1 MEAVNNGERLHPLR
15 FRCTISVTLEPDVSG
30 GKKVSFHYGGASNL
44 VAVSGFNIPADWAC
58 KGSESAGAAEVLSTS
73 PFWNE
78 RRNRTG
84 MSGPCER
91 SEAESVT
98 IYGDSNTSLQ
108 SGKLSSPPRPH
119 HG

>member
-1 MEAVNNGERLHPLR
+1 MEGVNSGQRLRPLR
-15 FRCTISVTLEPDVSG
+15 FRCTISVTWSLACPG
-30 GKKVSFHYGGASNL
+30 GKEDSFHHGRASNL

-73 PFWNE
+73 PFRNE
-78 RRNRTG
+78 RRNRIG
-84 MSGPCER
+84 MFDSCER

-108 SGKLSSPPRPH
+108 SGKLSSPARPH
-119 HG
+119 NG